1 MAIGSRPP
9 ARLSFQSGTPRWGAP
24 SLITNRFGQ
33 IDVETIYEAP
43 LMLEVTMA
51 ELAAQRAMPEEV
63 AASESSQSVVAD
75 CAGKT

>member
-1 MAIGSRPP
+1 MAIGRRSP

-24 SLITNRFGQ
+24 SLITSRFGL

-43 LMLEVTMA
+43 LILKVTRA
-51 ELAAQRAMPEEV
+51 ELAAQQAMPEEV
-63 AASESSQSVVAD
+63 AVSESSQSAVAD